1 MKKTLIITALVV
13 GIVFFGLQQA
23 SANWGMGDGHGMGHG
38 MGHGYFKGGPCYSQ
52 LDAAAKE
59 KVDKFYNETKDLRKQ
74 IVMKHAEERAIMRS
88 ENPDPAKA
96 AKLAGEIFDLGT
108 TLEGKADAA
117 GVSGL
122 INCGNCDGPRQG
134 MGPHGGRMMKDG
146 AGRPGGAPPVPAD
159 TNAQ

>member
-1 MKKTLIITALVV
+1 MKKTLIISALVV
-13 GIVFFGLQQA
+13 GMGFFGLQQA
-23 SANWGMGDGHGMGHG
+23 SANWGMGDGPGMGHG
-38 MGHGYFKGGPCYSQ
+38 CLKGGPCYSQ

-88 ENPDPAKA
+88 ENPDPVKA
-96 AKLAGEIFDLGT
+96 AKLAGEIFDLGA
-108 TLEGKADAA
+108 TLEGKAEAA

-122 INCGNCDGPRQG
+122 INCGKCDGPGQG
-134 MGPHGGRMMKDG
+134 MGPRGGRMMKDG
-146 AGRPGGAPPVPAD
+146 TGRPGGAPPAPAD